1 MATSTV
7 NQMPIGTSARSSLLS
22 TITSLRTTDGR
33 TPGTRKMLRLLW
45 TPGKAEGLH
54 GFVTIRQLWTSIAL
68 VLLRAEGLADLNLVD
83 LTKDALG
90 KDKGNKGK
98 GNSGPTNLVQT
109 VACDCRR

>member
-1 MATSTV
+1 MVKSTV
-7 NQMPIGTSARSSLLS
+7 NQMPIGTSARSSLRS

-33 TPGTRKMLRLLW
+33 ASGSTKILRPLRAPGR
-45 TPGKAEGLH
+45 AEGLS
-54 GFVTIRQLWTSIAL
+54 GVGTIRQLWTRIAL

-90 KDKGNKGK
+90 KDKGHKGK